1 MQLIYFLKKTGV
13 LIFSLII
20 FNSCNKNEDRKK
32 IIINDFSKTRKDT
45 LIPKNIQS
53 YYSSTIEVNG
63 FSNDTIL
70 IKRFLTNSIYNIK
83 LFGEIDTIIRSD
95 YYGKNK
101 IIFIFNP
108 YLATKG
114 KLNVKY
120 SLNH

>member
-1 MQLIYFLKKTGV
+1 MQLIYFLKKTSV

-20 FNSCNKNEDRKK
+20 FNSCDKNEDRKK

-108 YLATKG
+108 YIATKG
-114 KLNVKY
+114 KLNIKY

>member
-114 KLNVKY
+114 KLNIKY

>member
-1 MQLIYFLKKTGV
+1 MQLIYFIKKGSV

-20 FNSCNKNEDRKK
+20 FYSCNKNEDRKK
-32 IIINDFSKTRKDT
+32 IIVNDFSKIRKDT

-83 LFGEIDTIIRSD
+83 LFGKIDTIVNSD

-101 IIFIFNP
+101 IIYIFNP
-108 YLATKG
+108 YLANKG
-114 KLNVKY
+114 KLNIKY

>member
-20 FNSCNKNEDRKK
+20 FNSCNKNDDRKK

-114 KLNVKY
+114 KLNIKY

>member
-1 MQLIYFLKKTGV
+1 MQLIYFIKKVSV

-20 FNSCNKNEDRKK
+20 FYSCNKNEDRKK
-32 IIINDFSKTRKDT
+32 IIINNFSKIRKDT

-83 LFGEIDTIIRSD
+83 LFGKIDTIVSSD

-101 IIFIFNP
+101 IIYIFNP

-114 KLNVKY
+114 KLNIEY

>member
-1 MQLIYFLKKTGV
+1 MQLIYFIKKVSV

-20 FNSCNKNEDRKK
+20 FYSCNENEDRKK
-32 IIINDFSKTRKDT
+32 IIINDFLKIRKDT

-70 IKRFLTNSIYNIK
+70 IKRFINNSKYNIK
-83 LFGEIDTIIRSD
+83 LFGKIDTIIRLD

-108 YLATKG
+108 YIATKG
-114 KLNVKY
+114 KLNIKY

>member
-1 MQLIYFLKKTGV
+1 MQLIYFIKKRSV
-13 LIFSLII
+13 LIFSLLI
-20 FNSCNKNEDRKK
+20 FYSCNKNEDRKK
-32 IIINDFSKTRKDT
+32 IIINDFSKIRKDT
-45 LIPKNIQS
+45 LTPKNIQS
-53 YYSSTIEVNG
+53 YYSSTIEVKG

-70 IKRFLTNSIYNIK
+70 IKRFITKNIYNIK

-108 YLATKG
+108 YIANKG
-114 KLNVKY
+114 KLNIKY

>member
-1 MQLIYFLKKTGV
+1 MQLIYFIKKVSV

-20 FNSCNKNEDRKK
+20 FYSCNENEDRKK
-32 IIINDFSKTRKDT
+32 IIINDFLKIRKDT

-70 IKRFLTNSIYNIK
+70 IKRFINNSKYNIK
-83 LFGEIDTIIRSD
+83 LFGKIDTIIRLD

-101 IIFIFNP
+101 MIKKKFGN
-108 YLATKG
+108 K
-114 KLNVKY
+114 K
-120 SLNH
+120 

>member
-1 MQLIYFLKKTGV
+1 MQLIYFIKKGSV

-20 FNSCNKNEDRKK
+20 FYSCNENEDRKK
-32 IIINDFSKTRKDT
+32 IIINDFLKIRKDT

-70 IKRFLTNSIYNIK
+70 IKRFINNSKYNIK
-83 LFGEIDTIIRSD
+83 LFGKIDTIIRSD

-108 YLATKG
+108 YIATKG
-114 KLNVKY
+114 KLNTKY

>member
-1 MQLIYFLKKTGV
+1 MQLIYFIKKGSI
-13 LIFSLII
+13 LIFSLVI
-20 FNSCNKNEDRKK
+20 FYSRNENEDRNK
-32 IIINDFSKTRKDT
+32 IIINDFLKIRKDT

-70 IKRFLTNSIYNIK
+70 IKRFKNNSKYNIK
-83 LFGEIDTIIRSD
+83 LFGKIDTIIRSD

-108 YLATKG
+108 YIATKG
-114 KLNVKY
+114 KLNIKY